1 MNVWSLSVNGEL
13 QGIFD
18 SEEKA
23 LEARRLH
30 LASGV
35 EAVRLAVLSIGRWV
49 VQ

>member
-1 MNVWSLSVNGEL
+1 MKVWSLSVNGEL
-13 QGIFD
+13 QGILD

-23 LEARRLH
+23 LEARRHH

-35 EAVRLAVLSIGRWV
+35 EGGRLAVLSIGHWV

>member
-1 MNVWSLSVNGEL
+1 MRVWTLSVNGEV

-23 LEARRLH
+23 VEARRRH
-30 LASGV
+30 LSSGL
-35 EAVRLAVLSIGRWV
+35 EGGRLAVLSIAHWA

>member
-1 MNVWSLSVNGEL
+1 MKVWSLSVNGEL

-23 LEARRLH
+23 LEARRHH

-35 EAVRLAVLSIGRWV
+35 EGGRLAVLSIGHWV